1 MNRTQALGVVAVVA
15 ATLVAAL
22 DSTIVGTVMPTVIGE
37 LGGIERYAWVFSIYL
52 LTVTV
57 ATPTGGRLAD
67 IVGRKP
73 VLLVGLV
80 TFVAASALCGLSQ
93 SMDQLIV
100 FRALQGLGGGVFL
113 PVGIT
118 VIGDL
123 FEPKMRARVQGMFS
137 AVWITAA
144 LMGPAVGGV
153 ITETLSWRWAFYVNV
168 PIGVLAA
175 LLIAFGLRETHVH
188 REGRLDIPGA
198 IVLSSATI
206 ALLLAVS
213 GTQTVILLP
222 LAAALGWLFIRIERS
237 ARHPLIDL
245 SLFRIPLIGS
255 GLLVYAGVAVV
266 LFSSQ
271 TYLPPFIQ
279 GVQGARPVEVGAM
292 ISAISLGWS
301 AGSIAT
307 GFILP
312 RIGIRRTVVLGTL
325 WLLAGTG
332 PLTLLVPETP
342 IIVPAAAAFASGVGI
357 GLTAITIVVGAQ
369 GAVATSARGVVTSL
383 SLFVQSLG
391 AAVGV
396 AVLGALLNVSLG
408 DRAGEAEVLLQR
420 SVDPNALQPDPALV
434 AALALALHNVY
445 VALFAISIAAA
456 LIAWRLTG
464 AIPDHP
470 EAVAEL
476 PLSTDRGSRATR

>member
-1 MNRTQALGVVAVVA
+1 MLGVVAVVA

-37 LGGIERYAWVFSIYL
+37 LGGIEQYAWVFSIYL
-52 LTVTV
+52 LTLTV

-73 VLLVGLV
+73 VFLVGLV
-80 TFVAASALCGLSQ
+80 VFVAASALCGLSQ
-93 SMDQLIV
+93 SMEQLIV

-123 FEPKMRARVQGMFS
+123 FEPRMRARVQGWFS
-137 AVWITAA
+137 VVWIAAA
-144 LMGPAVGGV
+144 LMGPAVGGL
-153 ITETLSWRWAFYVNV
+153 ITEALSWRWAFYVNV
-168 PIGVLAA
+168 PIGVVAA

-198 IVLSSATI
+198 LVLSSATI

-213 GTQTVILLP
+213 GTQTLFLLP
-222 LAAALGWLFIRIERS
+222 LAALLGWLFVRIERR
-237 ARHPLIDL
+237 APHPLIDL

-271 TYLPPFIQ
+271 TYIPPFVQ

-292 ISAISLGWS
+292 ISAMSLGWS

-307 GFILP
+307 GFLLP
-312 RIGIRRTVVLGTL
+312 RFGTRRTLMFGSL

-332 PLTLLVPETP
+332 LLMLLVPETP
-342 IIVPAAAAFASGVGI
+342 IALPAAAAFACGIGI

-369 GAVATSARGVVTSL
+369 SAVATSARGVVTSL

-396 AVLGALLNVSLG
+396 AVLGALLNLSLG
-408 DRAGEAEVLLQR
+408 DRATEAEVLLQR
-420 SVDPNALQPDPALV
+420 SVDPNTVPHDPSLIAV
-434 AALALALHNVY
+434 LALALHNVY
-445 VALFAISIAAA
+445 VALFAISIVSA

-470 EAVAEL
+470 QAVEDVPVTAVG
-476 PLSTDRGSRATR
+476 GSAATR